1 MLLKLFHKS
10 SPKITEATAKLLGN
24 TIAEKILKP
33 KPVTDENSTNVEEI
47 IILPLKRQEIL
58 HELRRVL

>member
-1 MLLKLFHKS
+1 MLQKLFHKNG
-10 SPKITEATAKLLGN
+10 PKITEATGKLLGN

-47 IILPLKRQEIL
+47 IILPPKRQEIL
-58 HELRRVL
+58 HE